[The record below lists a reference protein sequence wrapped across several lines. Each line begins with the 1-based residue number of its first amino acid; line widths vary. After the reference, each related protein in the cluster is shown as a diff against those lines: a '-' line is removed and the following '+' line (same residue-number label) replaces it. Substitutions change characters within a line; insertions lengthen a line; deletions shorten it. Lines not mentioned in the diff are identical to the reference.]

1 MNSIWNLVKITQSN
15 TYWNVIV
22 CGFWVKLDITSLHRQ
37 FFKHLFWVRRKFLSI
52 SFFFFSFG
60 HPLEYVTSLS
70 KCLLLVFVSI
80 CFCDHVPHCK
90 RIEKKA
96 FFPDARKW
104 VVSQNYCT
112 MFFSFN
118 LILCLNTVKIQAGQN
133 YKSLRPGSN
142 LIPVEQILKKFRSSF
157 KVLEYGIHYRTTS
170 KMPRL
175 SVYSSV

>member
-1 MNSIWNLVKITQSN
+1 MKTSDRIEFELMNSIWNLVKISQSN
-15 TYWNVIV
+15 TYSNVIV
-22 CGFWVKLDITSLHRQ
+22 CGFWVKLDITSLHRK

-90 RIEKKA
+90 RIERRHFLQIYA
-96 FFPDARKW
+96 NEW
-104 VVSQNYCT
+104 
-112 MFFSFN
+112 
-118 LILCLNTVKIQAGQN
+118 CLRITVQCRTNI
-133 YKSLRPGSN
+133 
-142 LIPVEQILKKFRSSF
+142 KKFS
-157 KVLEYGIHYRTTS
+157 IHFQGPRIWNS
-170 KMPRL
+170 LPNDMPRL